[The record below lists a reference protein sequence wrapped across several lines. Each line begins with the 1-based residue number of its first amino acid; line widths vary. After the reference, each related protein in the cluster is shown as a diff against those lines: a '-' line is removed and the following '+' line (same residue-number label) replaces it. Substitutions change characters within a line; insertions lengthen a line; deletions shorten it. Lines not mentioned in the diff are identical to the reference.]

1 MLDRTWF
8 QQEKAYGEFKDLLK
22 RTAADRVLR
31 VKHLILPKILNI
43 MGINAD
49 LL

>member
-8 QQEKAYGEFKDLLK
+8 QLEKAYGEFKDLLK

>member
-8 QQEKAYGEFKDLLK
+8 QQEKAYGEFKDLPK

-31 VKHLILPKILNI
+31 VKHLILLKILNI